1 MRHSWWE
8 GRPCGAVRSSPEP
21 PGFLLQKRTLG
32 RRGGEL
38 PRCPHVSGSSIRR
51 LPPAG
56 AGAYLHAVPLHRPS
70 QGVHSLPANQDA
82 QVDQQHAPDNHQQ
95 FLVLDDLQR
104 GQEQKGAV
112 RGRPRWQLRAGS
124 GQ

>member
-1 MRHSWWE
+1 M
-8 GRPCGAVRSSPEP
+8 GRSAMWSHDEFPRTTWISSPEAH
-21 PGFLLQKRTLG
+21 LG
-32 RRGGEL
+32 QAGGEL

-112 RGRPRWQLRAGS
+112 REGFPDGS
-124 GQ
+124 